1 VQGLADMH
9 ILFAIPHTNKILDK
23 VRPRRTR

>member
-9 ILFAIPHTNKILDK
+9 ILFVLPHTNKILDK